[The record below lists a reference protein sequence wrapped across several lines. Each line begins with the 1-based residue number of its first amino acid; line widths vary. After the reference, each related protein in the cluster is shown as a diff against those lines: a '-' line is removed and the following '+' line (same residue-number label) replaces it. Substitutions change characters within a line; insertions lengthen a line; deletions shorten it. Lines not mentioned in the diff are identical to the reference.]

1 MHDQNQ
7 PDLFLNNKKETHSCL
22 NIAFTPEITEQF
34 CQNLPTHDVIEST
47 KQLYTFFLC
56 LNHHQ
61 LDAIVRYQ
69 VSSLLMK
76 KIDYVFEA
84 LLKQY
89 FSSFGQ
95 NLRIQQHNVPVLIEN
110 LFSLSKESYQ
120 IIIREQLGKFFS
132 KKEIIANCLAH
143 CLRMNLKLLFI
154 HFLDYKKPPKYLWIE
169 CHNFYQLAQKK
180 NILNKS
186 LPELDKEF
194 SHHSILDWYKH
205 LLLFSIANPYRL
217 RSQDTLLLYHA
228 LTFWTKY
235 IEIESAEYIEDELFS
250 LDLTKDSPPVYSSL
264 ALFPV
269 SKNTRVLVLKKL
281 TAYLDKFLIEKNNAS
296 SSEKNLPPALIK
308 QLVSTWSY
316 FSNRGQDRVALYQ
329 PAKVFIGLHGVI
341 QALNA
346 EKSASP
352 SLITDCTIV
361 NESPGGFCL
370 EFDTQ
375 NLNVKQ
381 PQTGDL
387 LGLNT
392 QIENNKEG
400 KDQNQQTQQG
410 YQQLTVG
417 IIRWVK
423 QLDNTKIQCGLQL
436 IGHRPLTLS
445 IQIIS
450 DNEKELI
457 GEPHQV
463 LFIPEMAAFG
473 RKESIVSPSMPFKT
487 GMKIKL
493 LSSTQET
500 ANLPFNTPVKLL
512 DVVLSTSNFKQF
524 FIQVP

>member
-1 MHDQNQ
+1 MRDQNQ
-7 PDLFLNNKKETHSCL
+7 PELLLNEQQDVHSCL
-22 NIAFTPEITEQF
+22 NLAFTPETTEQF
-34 CQNLPTHDVIEST
+34 CQNLPTHDIIEAT
-47 KQLYTFFLC
+47 KQLYTFLLC

-61 LDAIVRYQ
+61 LDLTVRYQ
-69 VSSLLMK
+69 ISSLLMT
-76 KIDYVFEA
+76 KIDYIFEV

-89 FSSFGQ
+89 FSSFAH
-95 NLRIQQHNVPVLIEN
+95 NLTLQQHNIPVLIEN

-120 IIIREQLGKFFS
+120 IITRNQLGKFFA
-132 KKEIIANCLAH
+132 KKEILANCLAH

-154 HFLDYKKPPKYLWIE
+154 HFLAYKKPPKYLWIE
-169 CHNFYQLAQKK
+169 CHNLYQLAQKK
-180 NILNKS
+180 NILNKI
-186 LPELDKEF
+186 LPELDKEI
-194 SHHSILDWYKH
+194 SHHCILDWYKH

-217 RSQDTLLLYHA
+217 RAQDTLLLYHA

-235 IEIESAEYIEDELFS
+235 MEIESIEHIEDELFS
-250 LDLTKDSPPVYSSL
+250 LDLSKDSPPVYSSL

-281 TAYLDKFLIEKNNAS
+281 TTYLDKFLTGTNIAS

-308 QLVSTWSY
+308 QLISTWSY

-341 QALNA
+341 QALSV
-346 EKSASP
+346 EKSAPLSQF
-352 SLITDCTIV
+352 SDCTIV

-375 NLNVKQ
+375 NLKVKQ

-392 QIENNKEG
+392 QIESKEEG
-400 KDQNQQTQQG
+400 VSLEPQAQQG
-410 YQQLTVG
+410 GQQLTVG

-423 QLDNTKIQCGLQL
+423 QLDSTKMQCGLQL
-436 IGHRPLTLS
+436 IGHRPLTIS

-450 DNEKELI
+450 DNEKELV
-457 GEPHQV
+457 GEPHQI

-493 LSSTQET
+493 VSPTQET

-512 DVVLSTSNFKQF
+512 EVVLSTSNFKQF